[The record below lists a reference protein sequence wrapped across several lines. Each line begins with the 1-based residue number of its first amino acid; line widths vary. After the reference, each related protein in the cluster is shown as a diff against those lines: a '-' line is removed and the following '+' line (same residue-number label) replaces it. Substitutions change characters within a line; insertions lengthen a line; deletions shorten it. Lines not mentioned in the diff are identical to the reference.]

1 MSEIAGQSTYDFGLE
16 IITPTGQSGSEAQ
29 GQDQQA
35 QAMLALADGSG
46 VMALSF
52 KHSGPLPGT
61 VSIEINVGKEYAGQ
75 TLYYYY
81 HNPETNKLE
90 FRQSAQVDSNGKL
103 IITQDRCSDYLL
115 STTLLGI
122 EAKDR
127 IWGQNRYLTAV
138 NIAKEYFLEGAST
151 VILARGDSSADALP
165 AVPLAKAYN
174 APLLLTAS
182 ANLSPEVLEQI
193 KALKAQKVIL
203 IGGTSAISTEIA
215 DLLKEKGLEVE
226 RIFGANRYET
236 ASGIAKRLNT
246 LGINQESPTAI
257 VVNGNKAE
265 SAYADALS
273 ISAWAGYQG
282 IPILYADSTS
292 NTLPKAT
299 EQSFKELGITKTIL
313 IGGTGESFW

>member
-122 EAKDR
+122 ESGDR
-127 IWGQNRYLTAV
+127 I
-138 NIAKEYFLEGAST
+138 
-151 VILARGDSSADALP
+151 VISLP
-165 AVPLAKAYN
+165 
-174 APLLLTAS
+174 
-182 ANLSPEVLEQI
+182 
-193 KALKAQKVIL
+193 
-203 IGGTSAISTEIA
+203 
-215 DLLKEKGLEVE
+215 
-226 RIFGANRYET
+226 
-236 ASGIAKRLNT
+236 
-246 LGINQESPTAI
+246 
-257 VVNGNKAE
+257 
-265 SAYADALS
+265 S
-273 ISAWAGYQG
+273 ISRRN
-282 IPILYADSTS
+282 ISS
-292 NTLPKAT
+292 
-299 EQSFKELGITKTIL
+299 KELPQ
-313 IGGTGESFW
+313 